1 MSPRADLALYDCD
14 GQLTVAVEVKNKLG
28 TSAEW
33 AAKLRRNLL
42 AHGGFY
48 GGSFFLLVTPDRVY
62 LWKGA
67 DAEPDL
73 SPPTYEIDA
82 TPLFAAYFT
91 RAGALPGEMSSQAFE
106 LVVAAW
112 LSELVRSEERPK
124 DLADTRRWLAE
135 SGLLSAV
142 KNGRIEYEVAA

>member
-1 MSPRADLALYDCD
+1 MSPRADLALYDRD

-67 DAEPDL
+67 GAEPDL
-73 SPPTYEIDA
+73 SPPPYEIDA
-82 TPLFAAYFT
+82 TPLFASYFT
-91 RAGALPGEMSSQAFE
+91 RAGALPG
-106 LVVAAW
+106 
-112 LSELVRSEERPK
+112 
-124 DLADTRRWLAE
+124 
-135 SGLLSAV
+135 
-142 KNGRIEYEVAA
+142 